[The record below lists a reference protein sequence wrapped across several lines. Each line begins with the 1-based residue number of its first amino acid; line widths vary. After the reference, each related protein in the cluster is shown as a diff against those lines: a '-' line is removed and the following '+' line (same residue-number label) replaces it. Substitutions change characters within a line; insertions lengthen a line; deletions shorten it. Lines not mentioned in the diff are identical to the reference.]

1 MKVKEE
7 IILTDDQKQQ
17 LNELSDQFMDACNQ
31 YTSADNKK
39 KALNTVIKSLMADFG
54 VNKFVSDSN
63 VSLSMSSR
71 PNIVFDEDK
80 LLALCKELNIDGLVK
95 TKEYVD
101 MNVLE
106 SAMYHDSTLKTRL
119 KEVQI
124 VKPDVV
130 TLKCTQKKAL
140 NE

>member
-1 MKVKEE
+1 MKNNEE
-7 IILTDDQKQQ
+7 IILTNDQKQQ
-17 LNELSDQFMDACNQ
+17 LNELSEQFMDACNQ

-54 VNKFVSDSN
+54 VSKFVSDSN

-80 LLALCKELNIDGLVK
+80 LLALCKSLNIEGLVK

-101 MNVLE
+101 MDVLE
-106 SAMYHDSTLKTRL
+106 SAIYHDSTIKSKL

-130 TLKCTQKKAL
+130 TLKYTQKKSL